1 MLGAVRHK
9 GYIPWDDDLDIYM
22 PAEDYYRFIDEY
34 KDDSGFH
41 LDCREK
47 DVRTWQS
54 FAKLMKNGTVY
65 EEYVKQRC
73 DMAKGIFVDII
84 PVVSIPSPEHK
95 IKYFLHKILFYM
107 LIVKCRPRRAI
118 LAPDSKSKHPILG
131 RIAKLISRLTFFWC
145 SQKTATGLRNKI
157 MRKHAFESTGWVNA
171 SDSILAA
178 YPANLFEGETILEFE
193 GRKAAAPANYDGL
206 LKYLYGDYMQFPP
219 EPQRIPHHY
228 VSEIFFGEENKKL

>member
-1 MLGAVRHK
+1 MKKKNIKPCLALNEEERKRLKETQLEIFDYFLKYCREHNLKYQLCGGTLLGAVRHK

-22 PAEDYYRFIDEY
+22 PAEDYYRFIDEH
-34 KDDSGFH
+34 KDDSGFR

-65 EEYVKQRC
+65 EQYVKQRC
-73 DMAKGIFVDII
+73 DMAKGIFIDII

-95 IKYFLHKILFYM
+95 IKYFLHKVLFYM

-145 SQKTATGLRNKI
+145 SQKKLPDCATK
-157 MRKHAFESTGWVNA
+157 
-171 SDSILAA
+171 
-178 YPANLFEGETILEFE
+178 
-193 GRKAAAPANYDGL
+193 
-206 LKYLYGDYMQFPP
+206 
-219 EPQRIPHHY
+219 
-228 VSEIFFGEENKKL
+228 